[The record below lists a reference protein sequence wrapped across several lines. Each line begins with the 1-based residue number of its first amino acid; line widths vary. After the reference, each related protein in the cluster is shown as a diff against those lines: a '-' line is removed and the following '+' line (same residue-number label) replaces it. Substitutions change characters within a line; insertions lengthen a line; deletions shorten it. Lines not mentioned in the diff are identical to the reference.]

1 MNMRTVSIQQVRQT
15 VIRYVR
21 DENQASGRAPASAG
35 TTAAHVS
42 ADAQPDVA
50 QSSARVA
57 RLKASLRRIP
67 IVAPILVTL
76 YRLLKLPG
84 RIALIVRQ
92 LETLQGQ
99 VQDLTR
105 VHERIDALSW
115 HMSALEQRSAA
126 GAERLEELLKLIEER
141 LEERFRLIEGRLVG
155 EAERS
160 SRALHRAVSDT
171 AQTLIALHEKTDRYQ
186 IELNQHF
193 RAIKPVIHAGDNLI
207 VSRVDDLI
215 MAFPSEEWRLPVYQI
230 LVGPLEPGLVAA
242 MKAVIREGHVV
253 IDIGANVGTYTL
265 LALRATGSRG
275 LVVGYEP
282 TPRVFDVLKNNVRI
296 NGFLE
301 TGRVDLRQKAVSD
314 GRTAIAT
321 FYVSHNSL
329 MNSLYGEDTSSPT
342 GSTTIDV
349 VSVSLDSDLAH
360 LDRID
365 VVKIDAE
372 GAEPVILR
380 GMQQIIRRSP
390 GITIFIEFAP
400 VHLVRAN
407 EDPQAF
413 LAELR
418 AQGFAIEEVCEPS
431 GALRTPTD
439 EELCNCFSVNLMLR
453 QPVR

>member
-1 MNMRTVSIQQVRQT
+1 MRPVSIQQVRQT
-15 VIRYVR
+15 LIRYVR
-21 DENQASGRAPASAG
+21 DENQASGRASPPAAA
-35 TTAAHVS
+35 TAAYVP
-42 ADAQPDVA
+42 ADAQPAVN
-50 QSSARVA
+50 QTSTRTS

-67 IVAPILVTL
+67 IVAPILVTI

-92 LETLQGQ
+92 LEMLRGQ
-99 VQDLTR
+99 VQNLDRL
-105 VHERIDALSW
+105 HDRIDALSW
-115 HMSALEQRSAA
+115 HLSYLEQRSAA
-126 GAERLEELLKLIEER
+126 GADRLEDQMKLL
-141 LEERFRLIEGRLVG
+141 EGALTG
-155 EAERS
+155 EFQLN
-160 SRALHRAVSDT
+160 SRALQRAVSDT
-171 AQTLIALHEKTDRYQ
+171 AQTVVALHEKTDRYQ
-186 IELNQHF
+186 IEINQRV

-215 MAFPSEEWRLPVYQI
+215 MAFPAEEWRLPVYQI
-230 LVGPLEPGLVAA
+230 LVGPLEPGLVAV
-242 MKAVIREGHVV
+242 MKSVIREGHVV

-265 LALRATGSRG
+265 LALQAIGFRG

-314 GRTAIAT
+314 GRAARAT
-321 FYVSHNSL
+321 FYVSRNSL

-349 VSVSLDSDLAH
+349 ESVALDRDLAH
-360 LDRID
+360 LDRVDI
-365 VVKIDAE
+365 VKIDAE

-390 GITIFIEFAP
+390 GIMIFIEFAP

-413 LAELR
+413 LDELR
-418 AQGFAIEEVCEPS
+418 AQGFVIEEVCEPS

-453 QPVR
+453 KTAQ